1 MELCT
6 LSIHETGWLI
16 FKFTNEDDK
25 LNVLNGGPYLV
36 FGRPLMLRAIPE
48 YFDFS
53 TS

>member
-1 MELCT
+1 